1 MNRDYQLLMQTL
13 KKLLSIG
20 IQPGMFYRE
29 RRKISVINIAGII
42 GGFSSMIFM
51 LKNYNNGLNDLA
63 VLNGITMLAGFSV
76 LYFNF
81 KHYYTYPAV
90 IVGLIYS
97 LSCATSAMMY
107 NNNMEFYLLLF
118 MGIYFILLND
128 FLTLFLFS
136 AVNAVLFLFV
146 FSNPHYLSAYPAV
159 SELHRFIVLL
169 NGILLFLFF
178 LYYFKKQALNHQ
190 QQIEEQNKK
199 LVLMNRNK
207 EKLFAILAHDIRG
220 PINSAGAA
228 FAMVQNKMISKEEFE
243 EISLKLNQQIS
254 NVRENVDTLL
264 MWSQSQLNGI
274 KVIKANI
281 SMKPLVIK
289 LLSSFEILLESKDLK
304 IDTRDLYDL
313 TAYADEDHLE
323 IILRNLLSNAIKFS
337 FPKGTIMI
345 SSAQKD
351 NYAEISIQDFGIG
364 ISQENASI
372 ILQSHSFYSSYGTL
386 NEKGT
391 GLGLKFCSE
400 FAEKNGGRIYLKSKE
415 GEGSCFTL
423 RVPLADHS
431 INY

>member
-1 MNRDYQLLMQTL
+1 MQKL

-29 RRKISVINIAGII
+29 RRKISVINIAGLI

-51 LKNYNNGLNDLA
+51 VKNYDNGLIDLA
-63 VLNGITMLAGFSV
+63 VLNGVTMLAGFSV

-81 KHYYTYPAV
+81 KHYYTYPVV

-118 MGIYFILLND
+118 MGIYFVLLND
-128 FLTLFLFS
+128 YLTLILFS
-136 AVNAVLFLFV
+136 LVNAVLFLFV

-178 LYYFKKQALNHQ
+178 LYYFKKQTLNHQ

-199 LVLMNRNK
+199 LVLLNKNK

-274 KVIKANI
+274 KVTKTTV
-281 SMKPLVIK
+281 SLKPLVLK
-289 LLSSFEILLESKDLK
+289 LITSFEILLESKELTMVTTDLPDLK
-304 IDTRDLYDL
+304 I
-313 TAYADEDHLE
+313 YADEDHIE

-337 FPKGTIMI
+337 FPKGNIMI
-345 SSAQKD
+345 SAAPKD
-351 NYAEISIQDFGIG
+351 NCAEISIQDFGTG
-364 ISQENASI
+364 ISSENAAI

-423 RVPLADHS
+423 RVPLSESA
-431 INY
+431 I

>member
-1 MNRDYQLLMQTL
+1 MQTL
-13 KKLLSIG
+13 KKITSIG
-20 IQPGMFYRE
+20 VQPGMFYRE
-29 RRKISVINIAGII
+29 RRKISVINIAGVI

-136 AVNAVLFLFV
+136 LVNAVLFLFIY
-146 FSNPHYLSAYPAV
+146 SNPHYLSAYPAV

-178 LYYFKKQALNHQ
+178 LYYFKKQTLNHQ
-190 QQIEEQNKK
+190 HQIEAQNKK
-199 LVLMNRNK
+199 LVLLNRNK

-220 PINSAGAA
+220 PINSAAAA

-264 MWSQSQLNGI
+264 MWSQSQLNGV
-274 KVIKANI
+274 KVTKANI
-281 SMKPLVIK
+281 SLKPVVIK
-289 LLSSFEILLESKDLK
+289 LLSSLEILLESKDLTMDTSDLHDLK
-304 IDTRDLYDL
+304 I
-313 TAYADEDHLE
+313 YADEDHLE

-337 FPKGTIMI
+337 FPKGTIVI
-345 SSAQKD
+345 SSEQKD
-351 NYAEISIQDFGIG
+351 NFAEISIQDFGIG
-364 ISQENASI
+364 ISSENASI

-400 FAEKNGGRIYLKSKE
+400 FAEKNGGRIYLKSTE
-415 GEGSCFTL
+415 GEGSRFTL
-423 RVPLADHS
+423 RVPLSERD
-431 INY
+431 I